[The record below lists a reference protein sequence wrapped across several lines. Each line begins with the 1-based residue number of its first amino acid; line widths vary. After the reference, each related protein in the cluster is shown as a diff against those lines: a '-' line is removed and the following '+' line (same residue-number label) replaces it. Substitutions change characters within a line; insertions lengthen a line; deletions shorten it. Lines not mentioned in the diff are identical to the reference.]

1 MADRIFPSAEKD
13 SLGSAKQINTI
24 DWDAFAKSFRTAEE
38 VDEPAAEAVDVKTM
52 TDGELKSAIKEHMK
66 KDNDIT
72 DNDITDNDIR
82 EFCEKCDDDAACK
95 PHCVEW
101 LNRNKEEENEEENE
115 EELSEDVEDNDG
127 EDKPKESK
135 MKDLTDHFKKN
146 PGNLDKLKG
155 GLKDYMKKKLHHDG
169 DKAENDDKV
178 VRAKDVM
185 CEKCAG
191 KGCKACWDKKVAS
204 SEGRVI
210 VFNHPN
216 EISAEALMSAK
227 TAGDD
232 VKVRAILA
240 AREQRNRVIEAKLEA
255 LAQDEVA
262 KSEKLAARRNYRA
275 NIIAEAE
282 KAATRIASVDA
293 VMTKKS
299 DKEGFK
305 SVTAMKNDEKTIVA
319 QRLLDNGFPKE
330 YVEAT
335 LGLNMTKTTITAE
348 EEQIREVMSSSL
360 NDTTKRTAVAGLV
373 KVAKLS
379 NEQLERCVRF
389 WVDELGYGDE
399 QWVRDLF
406 TNKY

>member
-38 VDEPAAEAVDVKTM
+38 VEVEEPTDEEPVK
-52 TDGELKSAIKEHMK
+52 DK
-66 KDNDIT
+66 
-72 DNDITDNDIR
+72 
-82 EFCEKCDDDAACK
+82 
-95 PHCVEW
+95 
-101 LNRNKEEENEEENE
+101 
-115 EELSEDVEDNDG
+115 
-127 EDKPKESK
+127 DKPKPVKDKEKSDDDSDDNSGDDTEGDDENNSDDTDEDEDEDIDGEPVEGK

-169 DKAENDDKV
+169 DKAEKKDDKV

-191 KGCKACWDKKVAS
+191 KGCKACWDKKMAS

-240 AREQRNRVIEAKLEA
+240 AREQRNRVIEAKLES
-255 LAQDEVA
+255 LAQDEA
-262 KSEKLAARRNYRA
+262 NKTEKLAARRNYRA
-275 NIIAEAE
+275 NIVAEAE
-282 KAATRIASVDA
+282 KAATRLASADA
-293 VMTKKS
+293 VVTKKS
-299 DKEGFK
+299 EKEGFK
-305 SVTAMKNDEKTIVA
+305 SVTSMKNDEKVIVA

-335 LGLNMTKTTITAE
+335 LGLNMTKATISTE
-348 EEQIREVMSSSL
+348 EVQIREVMSSSL

-379 NEQLERCVRF
+379 DEQLERCIRF

-406 TNKY
+406 TSKY

>member
-38 VDEPAAEAVDVKTM
+38 VEDEEPVD
-52 TDGELKSAIKEHMK
+52 EEES
-66 KDNDIT
+66 
-72 DNDITDNDIR
+72 
-82 EFCEKCDDDAACK
+82 DDDSNGNSDGN
-95 PHCVEW
+95 PDDNSGDDTEGN
-101 LNRNKEEENEEENE
+101 LEGDD
-115 EELSEDVEDNDG
+115 EDDDEGDSGDENDG
-127 EDKPKESK
+127 DTNKPKEGK

-169 DKAENDDKV
+169 DKAEKDDKV

-262 KSEKLAARRNYRA
+262 KSDKLAARRNYRA

-293 VMTKKS
+293 VVTKKS
-299 DKEGFK
+299 EKEGFK
-305 SVTAMKNDEKTIVA
+305 SVTAMKNDEKIIVA

-379 NEQLERCVRF
+379 DEQLERCVRF

>member
-24 DWDAFAKSFRTAEE
+24 DWDAFAKSFRTAAE
-38 VDEPAAEAVDVKTM
+38 DEAKKVNVGTM
-52 TDGELKSAIKEHMK
+52 TIGELESAIKEHMEPG
-66 KDNDIT
+66 
-72 DNDITDNDIR
+72 DNDIR
-82 EFCEKCDDDAACK
+82 KFCEECPDDKECK
-95 PHCVEW
+95 PHCDEW
-101 LNRNKEEENEEENE
+101 LDKKDDEEEEEEEEPSDDEDE
-115 EELSEDVEDNDG
+115 EEPSDG
-127 EDKPKESK
+127 EDKPTEGK

-146 PGNLDKLKG
+146 PGKLDKLNG
-155 GLKDYMKKKLHHDG
+155 GLKDYMKTKLNHDG
-169 DKAENDDKV
+169 EKAEDKDDKV
-178 VRAKDVM
+178 VRAKEVM
-185 CEKCAG
+185 CEKCAD
-191 KGCKACWDKKVAS
+191 KGCKACGDKKMAS

-240 AREQRNRVIEAKLEA
+240 AREQRNRVIEAKLES
-255 LAQDEVA
+255 LAQDEA
-262 KSEKLAARRNYRA
+262 NKTEKLAARRNYRA

-282 KAATRIASVDA
+282 KTATRLASADA
-293 VMTKKS
+293 VVTKKS
-299 DKEGFK
+299 EKEGFK
-305 SVTAMKNDEKTIVA
+305 SVTSMKNDEKVIVA

-335 LGLNMTKTTITAE
+335 LGLNMTKATISTE
-348 EEQIREVMSSSL
+348 EVQIREVMSSSL

-379 NEQLERCVRF
+379 DEQLERCIRF

-406 TNKY
+406 TSKY

>member
-24 DWDAFAKSFRTAEE
+24 DWDAFAKSFRTAAEE
-38 VDEPAAEAVDVKTM
+38 EKDEVEEEPADEDNKKPVD
-52 TDGELKSAIKEHMK
+52 DDSDDDSDEEPADDDNEEPADED
-66 KDNDIT
+66 DND
-72 DNDITDNDIR
+72 
-82 EFCEKCDDDAACK
+82 DDD
-95 PHCVEW
+95 
-101 LNRNKEEENEEENE
+101 EEEE
-115 EELSEDVEDNDG
+115 
-127 EDKPKESK
+127 PKESK
-135 MKDLTDHFKKN
+135 MKDLEDHFKKN
-146 PGNLDKLKG
+146 PDNLDKLKG
-155 GLKDYMKKKLHHDG
+155 GLKDYMKKKLHG
-169 DKAENDDKV
+169 DKDSKV
-178 VRAKDVM
+178 VRAKDVV

-191 KGCKACWDKKVAS
+191 KGCKACWDKKMAS

-210 VFNHPN
+210 VFNHPS

-240 AREQRNRVIEAKLEA
+240 AREQRNRVIEAKLES

-262 KSEKLAARRNYRA
+262 KTEKLAARRSYRA

-282 KAATRIASVDA
+282 KAATRLASAEA
-293 VMTKKS
+293 VVTKKS
-299 DKEGFK
+299 EKEGFK
-305 SVTAMKNDEKTIVA
+305 SVTAMKNDEKIIVA

-335 LGLNMTKTTITAE
+335 LGMNLKPSISAE
-348 EEQIREVMSSSL
+348 EAQIREVMSSSL
-360 NDTTKRTAVAGLV
+360 NDNTKRTAVAGLV

-379 NEQLERCVRF
+379 NDQLERCIRF

-406 TNKY
+406 TSKY

>member
-24 DWDAFAKSFRTAEE
+24 DWDAFAKSFRTAAE
-38 VDEPAAEAVDVKTM
+38 DEKPEKVNVGTM
-52 TDGELKSAIKEHMK
+52 TIGELESAIKEHMEPG
-66 KDNDIT
+66 
-72 DNDITDNDIR
+72 DNDIR
-82 EFCEKCDDDAACK
+82 KFCEECPDDKECK
-95 PHCVEW
+95 PHCDEW
-101 LNRNKEEENEEENE
+101 LDKKDDEEEEEEEEPSDDEDE
-115 EELSEDVEDNDG
+115 EEPSDG
-127 EDKPKESK
+127 EDKPTEGK

-146 PGNLDKLKG
+146 PGKLDKLKG
-155 GLKDYMKKKLHHDG
+155 GLKDYMKKKLNHDG
-169 DKAENDDKV
+169 EKAEDKDDKV
-178 VRAKDVM
+178 VRAKEVM
-185 CEKCAG
+185 CEKCAD
-191 KGCKACWDKKVAS
+191 KGCKACGDKKMAS

-240 AREQRNRVIEAKLEA
+240 AREQRNRVIEAKLES
-255 LAQDEVA
+255 LAQDEA
-262 KSEKLAARRNYRA
+262 NKTEKLAARRNYRA

-282 KAATRIASVDA
+282 KTATRLASADA
-293 VMTKKS
+293 VVTKKS
-299 DKEGFK
+299 EKEGFK
-305 SVTAMKNDEKTIVA
+305 SVTSMKNDEKVIVA

-335 LGLNMTKTTITAE
+335 LGLNMTKATISTE
-348 EEQIREVMSSSL
+348 EVQIREVMSSSL

-379 NEQLERCVRF
+379 DEQLERCIRF

-406 TNKY
+406 TSKY

>member
-24 DWDAFAKSFRTAEE
+24 DWDAFAKSFRTAAEEEEETKEVE
-38 VDEPAAEAVDVKTM
+38 VDVENM
-52 TDGELKSAIKEHMK
+52 TDGELESAIKKHMNAG
-66 KDNDIT
+66 D
-72 DNDITDNDIR
+72 DIR
-82 EFCEKCDDDAACK
+82 EFCEECPEDADCK
-95 PHCVEW
+95 PHCEEW
-101 LNRNKEEENEEENE
+101 LDRNKEEETEEETE
-115 EELSEDVEDNDG
+115 DDDSEDG
-127 EDKPKESK
+127 PKKEESK
-135 MKDLTDHFKKN
+135 MKDLHDHFKKN
-146 PGNLDKLKG
+146 PKSLDKLKG
-155 GLKDYMKKKLHHDG
+155 GLKDYMKKKLNQDG
-169 DKAENDDKV
+169 EEEDDKV
-178 VRAKDVM
+178 VRAKEVS

-191 KGCKACWDKKVAS
+191 KGCKACWDKKMAS

-240 AREQRNRVIEAKLEA
+240 AREQRNRVIEAKLES

-262 KSEKLAARRNYRA
+262 KTEKLAARRSYRA
-275 NIIAEAE
+275 NIIAEAD
-282 KAATRIASVDA
+282 KAATRLASAEA
-293 VMTKKS
+293 VVTKKS
-299 DKEGFK
+299 EKEGFK
-305 SVTAMKNDEKTIVA
+305 SVTAMKNDEKIIVA

-335 LGLNMTKTTITAE
+335 LGLNLKPSISAE
-348 EEQIREVMSSSL
+348 EAQIREVMSSSL
-360 NDTTKRTAVAGLV
+360 NDNTKRTAVAGLV

-379 NEQLERCVRF
+379 DDQLERCIRF

-406 TNKY
+406 TSKY

>member
-24 DWDAFAKSFRTAEE
+24 DWDAFAKSFRTAAE
-38 VDEPAAEAVDVKTM
+38 DEKPKAEKVNVGTM
-52 TDGELKSAIKEHMK
+52 TISELESAIKEHMEPG
-66 KDNDIT
+66 
-72 DNDITDNDIR
+72 DNDIR
-82 EFCEKCDDDAACK
+82 KFCEECPDDKECK
-95 PHCVEW
+95 PHCDEW
-101 LNRNKEEENEEENE
+101 LAKKDDEEEEEEEVE
-115 EELSEDVEDNDG
+115 EDEGDQDESDEGDEG
-127 EDKPKESK
+127 KPKEGK

-146 PGNLDKLKG
+146 PGKLDKLKG
-155 GLKDYMKKKLHHDG
+155 GLKDYMKKKLNHDG
-169 DKAENDDKV
+169 EKTEEKDDKV
-178 VRAKDVM
+178 VRAKEVM

-191 KGCKACWDKKVAS
+191 KGCKACGDKKMAS

-240 AREQRNRVIEAKLEA
+240 AREQRNRVIEAKLES
-255 LAQDEVA
+255 LAQDEA
-262 KSEKLAARRNYRA
+262 NKTEKLAARRNYRA

-282 KAATRIASVDA
+282 KTATRLASADA
-293 VMTKKS
+293 VVTKKS
-299 DKEGFK
+299 EKEGFK
-305 SVTAMKNDEKTIVA
+305 SVTSMKNDEKVIVA

-335 LGLNMTKTTITAE
+335 LGLNMTKATISTE
-348 EEQIREVMSSSL
+348 EVQIREVMSSSL

-379 NEQLERCVRF
+379 DEQLERCIRF

-406 TNKY
+406 TSKY

>member
-38 VDEPAAEAVDVKTM
+38 V
-52 TDGELKSAIKEHMK
+52 
-66 KDNDIT
+66 
-72 DNDITDNDIR
+72 
-82 EFCEKCDDDAACK
+82 
-95 PHCVEW
+95 
-101 LNRNKEEENEEENE
+101 EEEESEPEVEEEESEPEVEPEVE
-115 EELSEDVEDNDG
+115 EEESEPEVDEEEDEEEVDEE
-127 EDKPKESK
+127 EDEENKPKEGK

-169 DKAENDDKV
+169 DKAEKKDDKV

-191 KGCKACWDKKVAS
+191 KGCKACMANKMAS

-262 KSEKLAARRNYRA
+262 KSDKLAARRNYRA

-293 VMTKKS
+293 VVTKKS
-299 DKEGFK
+299 EKEGFK
-305 SVTAMKNDEKTIVA
+305 SVTAMKNDEKIIVA

-379 NEQLERCVRF
+379 DEQLERCVRF

>member
-24 DWDAFAKSFRTAEE
+24 DWDAFAKSFRTAAEDEKPEAEE
-38 VDEPAAEAVDVKTM
+38 VDVKTM
-52 TDGELKSAIKEHMK
+52 TDGALESAIEKHMEAG
-66 KDNDIT
+66 D
-72 DNDITDNDIR
+72 DIR
-82 EFCEKCDDDAACK
+82 KFCEECDDDAACK
-95 PHCVEW
+95 PHCDEW
-101 LNRNKEEENEEENE
+101 LDRNEEEE
-115 EELSEDVEDNDG
+115 EEEEEEEPSEDKDED
-127 EDKPKESK
+127 EKPTEGK

-146 PGNLDKLKG
+146 PGKLDKLKG
-155 GLKDYMKKKLHHDG
+155 GLKDYMKKKLNHDG
-169 DKAENDDKV
+169 EKAEEKDDKV
-178 VRAKDVM
+178 VRAKEVN

-191 KGCKACWDKKVAS
+191 KGCKACGDKKMAS

-240 AREQRNRVIEAKLEA
+240 AREQRNRVIEAKLES
-255 LAQDEVA
+255 LAQDEA
-262 KSEKLAARRNYRA
+262 NKTEKLAARRNYRA

-282 KAATRIASVDA
+282 KAATRLASADA
-293 VMTKKS
+293 VVTKKS
-299 DKEGFK
+299 EKEGFK
-305 SVTAMKNDEKTIVA
+305 SVTSMKNDEKVIVA

-335 LGLNMTKTTITAE
+335 LGLNMTKTTISTE
-348 EEQIREVMSSSL
+348 EVQIREVMSSSL

-379 NEQLERCVRF
+379 DEQLERCIRF

-406 TNKY
+406 TSKY

>member
-24 DWDAFAKSFRTAEE
+24 DWDAFAKSFRTAAEDEKPEAEE
-38 VDEPAAEAVDVKTM
+38 VDVKTM
-52 TDGELKSAIKEHMK
+52 TDGALESAIKKHMEAG
-66 KDNDIT
+66 D
-72 DNDITDNDIR
+72 DIR
-82 EFCEKCDDDAACK
+82 EFCEECPDDAECK
-95 PHCVEW
+95 PHCDEW
-101 LNRNKEEENEEENE
+101 LDRNKEEE
-115 EELSEDVEDNDG
+115 EDVEEDEGDEDESDEDD
-127 EDKPKESK
+127 EDKPKEGK

-146 PGNLDKLKG
+146 PGKLDKLKG
-155 GLKDYMKKKLHHDG
+155 GLKDYMKKKLNHDG
-169 DKAENDDKV
+169 EKTEEKDDKV
-178 VRAKDVM
+178 VRAKEVM
-185 CEKCAG
+185 CEKCAD
-191 KGCKACWDKKVAS
+191 KGCKACGDKKMAS

-240 AREQRNRVIEAKLEA
+240 AREQRNRVIEAKLES
-255 LAQDEVA
+255 LAQDEA
-262 KSEKLAARRNYRA
+262 NKTEKLAARRNYRA

-282 KAATRIASVDA
+282 KTATRLASADA
-293 VMTKKS
+293 VVTKKS
-299 DKEGFK
+299 EKEGFK
-305 SVTAMKNDEKTIVA
+305 SVTSMKNDEKVIVA

-335 LGLNMTKTTITAE
+335 LGLNMTKATISTE
-348 EEQIREVMSSSL
+348 EVQIREVMSSSL

-379 NEQLERCVRF
+379 DEQLERCIRF

-406 TNKY
+406 TSKY